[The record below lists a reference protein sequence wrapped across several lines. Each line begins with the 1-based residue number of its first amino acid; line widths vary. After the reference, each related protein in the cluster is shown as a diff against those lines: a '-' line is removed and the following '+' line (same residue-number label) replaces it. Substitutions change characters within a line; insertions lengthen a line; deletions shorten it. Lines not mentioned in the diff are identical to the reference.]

1 MPMNLGTVCAVLALA
16 TVLVLSPAGGESFAR
31 ELNIDEA
38 VELALERNLSLD
50 AARLDYE
57 SANWGLRSARASLLP
72 SVGLSSTARR
82 VDQDTYTRANASL
95 GFAEQMGID
104 VEPFLYET
112 TYETGFRV
120 SAPIWNGQLWGAV
133 GVAGGARDAAGHAYE
148 ARRRAVVA
156 EAKAAYFGVLRAEA
170 LLSVSLDAVDAAW
183 ENAEA
188 ARRRHEVG
196 LVPLSEVLRWQ
207 VLAAEYEKALADA
220 ETAVTMARTQLVN
233 VLGLPLD
240 LTFEFPA
247 VDPAAL
253 DARYTE
259 FAWLTAPGYLTES
272 RARELLA
279 GNPDYEGLADVT
291 RMSGAGVSVARGA
304 FMPSLNASGSYGWKA
319 DSDIKPDDE
328 TAWSVTLALDLP
340 IFTSFKNVSDYQ
352 QSKRSYLAARR
363 RQEDLERVMIA
374 SLRGAVSI
382 LVSSSKALVAADKL
396 IEQSA
401 DHLKSVTNR
410 HNEGM
415 APYTEFTDARVLFDR
430 SRVGYVN
437 AIYDG
442 LMAVAEIE
450 RLLGDAPDGDAPD
463 EDAAGGDAPDGD
475 APDGDAPAEDA
486 PAEDA
491 PAEDAPAEET
501 GE

>member
-1 MPMNLGTVCAVLALA
+1 MNPGTACAILALA
-16 TVLVLSPAGGESFAR
+16 ILLMLSPAVGESFAR
-31 ELNIDEA
+31 ELSIDEA
-38 VELALERNLSLD
+38 IELALERNLSLD

-82 VDQDTYTRANASL
+82 VDPDTYERANASL
-95 GFAEQMGID
+95 AFAEEMGIS

-120 SAPIWNGQLWGAV
+120 TAPIWNGQLWGEV
-133 GVAGGARDAAGHAYE
+133 GVAGCARDAAGHAYE
-148 ARRRAVVA
+148 ARKRSGVA
-156 EAKAAYFGVLRAEA
+156 EAKAAYFGVLRADV

-188 ARRRHEVG
+188 ARRKHEVG

-207 VLAAEYEKALADA
+207 VLAAENEKDLADA
-220 ETAVTMARTQLVN
+220 ETVVTMARTQLAN

-247 VDPAAL
+247 VDPAAFE
-253 DARYTE
+253 ARYAE
-259 FAWLTAPGYLTES
+259 FAWLTTPGYLMEP

-279 GNPDYEGLADVT
+279 GNPGYEGLADVT
-291 RMSGAGVSVARGA
+291 RMSGAGVSMARGA
-304 FMPSLNASGSYGWKA
+304 FMPSLNASGSYGWRA
-319 DSDIKPDDE
+319 DDDIDPDDE

-352 QSKRSYLAARR
+352 QSKRNYMAALR
-363 RQEDLERVMIA
+363 RQEDLERLMVA
-374 SLRGAVSI
+374 ELRGAVST
-382 LVSSSKALVAADKL
+382 LVSSSKALVAAEKL
-396 IEQSA
+396 IDQSA

-410 HNEGM
+410 HNEGL

-437 AIYDG
+437 AVYDG
-442 LMAVAEIE
+442 FMAIAEIE
-450 RLLGDAPDGDAPD
+450 RLLGDAAAEDVPDGDT
-463 EDAAGGDAPDGD
+463 PDGD
-475 APDGDAPAEDA
+475 TPDRDTPD
-486 PAEDA
+486 
-491 PAEDAPAEET
+491 EEM